1 MEALETI
8 AMETSDI
15 VNKPI
20 KKIKFPEGAM
30 IGAVVRGDE
39 VIIPDG
45 ENIIKP
51 DDKVIIFALQKSIAG
66 VEKSLMVKLEYF

>member
-1 MEALETI
+1 
-8 AMETSDI
+8 METSDI

-20 KKIKFPEGAM
+20 QKINFPEGAI

-45 ENIIKP
+45 ETIIKP
-51 DDKVIIFALQKSIAG
+51 DDKVIIFALQKSIAE

>member
-1 MEALETI
+1 MR
-8 AMETSDI
+8 
-15 VNKPI
+15 
-20 KKIKFPEGAM
+20 KINFPEGAI

-45 ENIIKP
+45 DTIIKP
-51 DDKVIIFALQKSIAG
+51 DDKVIIFALQKSVAE